1 VLWRDALL
9 RRMLGLADVVAVCAG
24 TIAFA
29 LLFESVD
36 QALWAGVWVP
46 VWVLLAKLHG
56 LYDRDQRVLR
66 HLTVDELPKLFTWAA
81 SGTGSLLLFL
91 LLAPSGTPK
100 VGAAAG
106 TWAVT
111 GAAAFVLRSLVRLI
125 WRWSTPPARTL
136 VIGSGPLAAA
146 TRRKLELFPD
156 IHVVVVAERDSLAA
170 GDLPQLQEE
179 LAGLDRVVVALQT
192 IDGDVVEELVGAC
205 RRARVKLAVVPP
217 VRGMFGT
224 AVQLSHIAELPVI
237 VYSTWDVPRSTIL
250 LKRAIDVVGAAVVL
264 VAGAPLFALIAAA
277 IKLDSRGPVL
287 FRQSRVGLGG
297 GRFVMLKFRTMVPN
311 AEELL
316 PQLVAID
323 RLPEPVFK
331 LRRDPR
337 VTPVG
342 RLLRRTSLDELPQL
356 WNVLRGDM
364 SLVGPRPEE
373 EQIVDRYRR
382 EHLIRLE
389 VKPGLTGPMQVSGRA
404 ALTLEERLAVEREYI
419 ENLSISRD
427 LRILALTA
435 TAVVG
440 GRGAS

>member
-264 VAGAPLFALIAAA
+264 VAGAPLFALIAVA

-297 GRFVMLKFRTMVPN
+297 RRFVMLKFRTMVPN

>member
-264 VAGAPLFALIAAA
+264 VAGAPLFALIAVA

-297 GRFVMLKFRTMVPN
+297 RRFVMLKFRTMVPN

-373 EQIVDRYRR
+373 KQIVDRYRR